1 MTPNPRTRL
10 VTLPKVIMGDL
21 AGKFGEISLFN
32 QHADF
37 ESGSTSKLE
46 LNVPVGHHM

>member
-1 MTPNPRTRL
+1 
-10 VTLPKVIMGDL
+10 MGDL

-46 LNVPVGHHM
+46 LNVPVGHHMRAGYRAIVC